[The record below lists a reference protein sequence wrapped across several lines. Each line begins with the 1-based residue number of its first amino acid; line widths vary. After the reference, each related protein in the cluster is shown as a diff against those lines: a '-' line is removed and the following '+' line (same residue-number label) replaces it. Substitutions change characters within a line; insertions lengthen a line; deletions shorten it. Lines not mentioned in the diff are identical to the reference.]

1 MKYTKSYIASLLLLS
16 AAFTACDEENP
27 LLVGGSSS
35 GGLSGGSTGSS
46 PSQMQTFTITYLVTE
61 GGTMEGEFAQEV
73 TLGVAYELNTLTR
86 SGYTG
91 YWTYEGVEIAN
102 TGIWSIAEDVRL
114 ESAWRQ
120 IEKPNE
126 DDGWLEEIY

>member
-1 MKYTKSYIASLLLLS
+1 MALVLS
-16 AAFTACDEENP
+16 VCCFTACDEENP